1 MADRVLCSGPY
12 GMPLAKCTPRTPII
26 VIIFVME
33 TTEPKSNFIREII
46 DADLAAGK
54 NEKRVHTRFPPE
66 PNGYLHIGHA
76 KSICLNS
83 GLARDYKGK
92 FNLRFDDTNPSKE
105 EQEYVDSIIEDVK
118 WLGGDFEDRLLFA
131 SDYFQQMYDWAM
143 KLVKDGK
150 AYVCDLNAEEVRK
163 HRGTPSEPGKD
174 SPFRNRSI
182 EENVDLFERMKK
194 GEFPDGTRTLRA
206 KIDMAHPNL
215 NLRDPVMYR
224 ILHAE
229 HHRQGNKWCVY
240 PMYDWAHGL
249 EDSIEKITHSICTLE
264 FADHRPLYDWFL
276 DALGVYHPQQLEFA
290 RLNLSNTVLSKR
302 KLLELVTSGKPLKTF
317 VLRPSFF
324 TGVAETGRAAALRSA
339 SDIELLFLSLR
350 NVYFLQNS
358 MAGPNGLAEPIG
370 RGLRSPRPAVF
381 SILTDN
387 GRQERASE
395 ALLSRAFPHFVY
407 DPDRAS
413 DFVSCLDL
421 GENTAPDEM
430 WPKASLEYVSEDGKT
445 QYLERPFTFAD
456 FAVNEKEFQEQF
468 SPVPANLAE
477 STLVPLVDY
486 LGMTPVGR
494 LGKTPFIFHR
504 NQEKHLVKL
513 VPSQAMVARTA
524 DKLHLWHTLQELGG
538 IKNPFVQAA
547 EQRLKEQL
555 TAEREKS
562 LSEQKAQLESQLQTR
577 ESEAVAVA
585 MRNLALRLTGMSAA
599 TPAMAAPAPAL
610 QAPAKALS
618 EAPAAAPKP
627 AVAAP
632 KAEPVAAPVSELP
645 WIEEKLCTTCDEGT
659 NINKKIFA
667 YNGNKKA
674 YILNPRGGPYR
685 DIVRAAEKCSSGAI
699 HPGLPQDPNEKDLD
713 KLIKRA
719 ERFQ

>member
-1 MADRVLCSGPY
+1 MKQQIVEITEAYWKERVPALLKLIEDGAHQIENIVALENY
-12 GMPLAKCTPRTPII
+12 YRNARTEEGGLQRSFGGFASATLDFKALSS
-26 VIIFVME
+26 V
-33 TTEPKSNFIREII
+33 
-46 DADLAAGK
+46 LQQ
-54 NEKRVHTRFPPE
+54 
-66 PNGYLHIGHA
+66 GHDSRTMQ
-76 KSICLNS
+76 KERYQRIL
-83 GLARDYKGK
+83 GIARDLEKLRKSYRENPPVCRFVELEQGAQAIFSAFESHIEGTARGFGLLRRARLEARGK
-92 FNLRFDDTNPSKE
+92 
-105 EQEYVDSIIEDVK
+105 YVP
-118 WLGGDFEDRLLFA
+118 
-131 SDYFQQMYDWAM
+131 
-143 KLVKDGK
+143 
-150 AYVCDLNAEEVRK
+150 AE
-163 HRGTPSEPGKD
+163 HD
-174 SPFRNRSI
+174 AF
-182 EENVDLFERMKK
+182 FERFNWRQLDNSEM
-194 GEFPDGTRTLRA
+194 EICPPFVVFSTRE
-206 KIDMAHPNL
+206 
-215 NLRDPVMYR
+215 
-224 ILHAE
+224 E
-229 HHRQGNKWCVY
+229 HFSEY
-240 PMYDWAHGL
+240 
-249 EDSIEKITHSICTLE
+249 
-264 FADHRPLYDWFL
+264 
-276 DALGVYHPQQLEFA
+276 LG
-290 RLNLSNTVLSKR
+290 

-430 WPKASLEYVSEDGKT
+430 WPKASLEYVSDDGKI

-477 STLVPLVDY
+477 SALVPLVDY
-486 LGMTPVGR
+486 LGMTPAGR

-562 LSEQKAQLESQLQTR
+562 LSEQKTQLEAQLQTR
-577 ESEAVAVA
+577 ESEAVAAA
-585 MRNLALRLTGMSAA
+585 MRNLALRLTGMSGA

-610 QAPAKALS
+610 QAPA
-618 EAPAAAPKP
+618 AAPMPPKLAAVPKQKP
-627 AVAAP
+627 A
-632 KAEPVAAPVSELP
+632 AAPVSELP
-645 WIEEKLCTTCDEGT
+645 WIEEKLCTTCDECT

-699 HPGLPQDPNEKDLD
+699 HPGLPQDPNEKDLE

>member
-1 MADRVLCSGPY
+1 MKQQIVEITEAYWKERVPALLKLVEDGAQQIENIVVLENY
-12 GMPLAKCTPRTPII
+12 YRNART
-26 VIIFVME
+26 E
-33 TTEPKSNFIREII
+33 
-46 DADLAAGK
+46 AGGLQRSFGGFASATLDFK
-54 NEKRVHTRFPPE
+54 ALSSV
-66 PNGYLHIGHA
+66 LQQGHDSRTMQ
-76 KSICLNS
+76 KERYQRIL
-83 GLARDYKGK
+83 GIARDLEKLRKSYRENPPGCRFVELEQGAQAIFSAFESHIEGTARGFGLLRRARLEARGK
-92 FNLRFDDTNPSKE
+92 YVPAEHDAFFERFNWRQLD
-105 EQEYVDSIIEDVK
+105 
-118 WLGGDFEDRLLFA
+118 
-131 SDYFQQMYDWAM
+131 
-143 KLVKDGK
+143 
-150 AYVCDLNAEEVRK
+150 NAEMELCPPFVVFSTREE
-163 HRGTPSEPGKD
+163 HFSE
-174 SPFRNRSI
+174 
-182 EENVDLFERMKK
+182 
-194 GEFPDGTRTLRA
+194 
-206 KIDMAHPNL
+206 
-215 NLRDPVMYR
+215 Y
-224 ILHAE
+224 
-229 HHRQGNKWCVY
+229 
-240 PMYDWAHGL
+240 
-249 EDSIEKITHSICTLE
+249 
-264 FADHRPLYDWFL
+264 
-276 DALGVYHPQQLEFA
+276 LG
-290 RLNLSNTVLSKR
+290 

-358 MAGPNGLAEPIG
+358 MAGPNGLAEPIS

-421 GENTAPDEM
+421 GENTAPEEI
-430 WPKASLEYVSEDGKT
+430 WPKASLEYLSEDGKT

-468 SPVPANLAE
+468 SPAPANLAE
-477 STLVPLVDY
+477 SALVPLVDY
-486 LGMTPVGR
+486 LGMTPAGR
-494 LGKTPFIFHR
+494 LGKTPFISHR
-504 NQEKHLVKL
+504 NQDKQLVKL
-513 VPSQAMVARTA
+513 VPSPAMVAQTA

-562 LSEQKAQLESQLQTR
+562 LSEQKAHLESQLQTR
-577 ESEAVAVA
+577 ESEAVAAA

-632 KAEPVAAPVSELP
+632 KPEPVAAPVSELP
-645 WIEEKLCTTCDEGT
+645 WIEEKLCTTCDECT

-685 DIVRAAEKCSSGAI
+685 DVVRAAEKCSSGAI

>member
-1 MADRVLCSGPY
+1 MKQQIVEITEAYWKERVPALLKLVEDGAHQIENIVALENY
-12 GMPLAKCTPRTPII
+12 YRNARTEEGGLQRSFGGFASATLDFKALSSVLQQGHDSRTMQKERYQRI
-26 VIIFVME
+26 VGV
-33 TTEPKSNFIREII
+33 
-46 DADLAAGK
+46 
-54 NEKRVHTRFPPE
+54 
-66 PNGYLHIGHA
+66 
-76 KSICLNS
+76 
-83 GLARDYKGK
+83 ARDLDKLRKSYRENPPVCRFVELEQGAQAIFSAFESHIEGTARGFGLLRRARLEARGK
-92 FNLRFDDTNPSKE
+92 
-105 EQEYVDSIIEDVK
+105 YVP
-118 WLGGDFEDRLLFA
+118 
-131 SDYFQQMYDWAM
+131 
-143 KLVKDGK
+143 
-150 AYVCDLNAEEVRK
+150 AE
-163 HRGTPSEPGKD
+163 HD
-174 SPFRNRSI
+174 AF
-182 EENVDLFERMKK
+182 FERFNWRQLDNSEM
-194 GEFPDGTRTLRA
+194 ELCPPFVVFSTRE
-206 KIDMAHPNL
+206 
-215 NLRDPVMYR
+215 
-224 ILHAE
+224 E
-229 HHRQGNKWCVY
+229 HFSEY
-240 PMYDWAHGL
+240 
-249 EDSIEKITHSICTLE
+249 
-264 FADHRPLYDWFL
+264 
-276 DALGVYHPQQLEFA
+276 LG
-290 RLNLSNTVLSKR
+290 

-645 WIEEKLCTTCDEGT
+645 WIEEKLCTTCDECT